1 MAREG
6 FGDGEERPL
15 VDGVLRRAG
24 SVYPASHDSAESA
37 SLTVMPA
44 VMKKPFAVPVRVAVP
59 LVAIAVAMLVTAAG
73 PGSLYAA
80 SVEPARVRMAG
91 RLIDDVVRGLL
102 PLDLVLPGATQKS
115 ADGGVTESAVGA
127 ALTDLRYCGV
137 TDRGAGRFRAVIR
150 MAGPSGGGTVPSPSV
165 LTGDEGCR
173 KSLNDLANPAT
184 ATATADSPGTQ
195 DVVVADVEAI
205 WRPWELRLTIIRTS
219 SPSPPKPGPPRPL
232 GGLDGH
238 RDLFTIS
245 TSGFRIV
252 TDAGQAIVFH
262 VAPAF
267 AVDAIELGVILG
279 EGGAVP
285 RASRSAMSGPA
296 LVLSG
301 DATVAADLPYAF
313 ANQILRQLTQA
324 EPFPI
329 QVDRDVVDLQ
339 NASVSGSS
347 GGMTLTGTAT
357 PRSVRESVR
366 LTVQAGGA
374 DLRVAAVRSD
384 AQLEDCG
391 GLGVLAAIGCN
402 ARNAGRNV
410 AAGAFASAM
419 TQKYQGQLVRA
430 LAGTQGLRF
439 ELENRRLELRGDLLH
454 LASSP
459 RGLWAVA
466 RFTPGDQ
473 SH

>member
-1 MAREG
+1 
-6 FGDGEERPL
+6 
-15 VDGVLRRAG
+15 
-24 SVYPASHDSAESA
+24 
-37 SLTVMPA
+37 MPA
-44 VMKKPFAVPVRVAVP
+44 VMKKPFAVLVRVAVP
-59 LVAIAVAMLVTAAG
+59 LVAISVVVLATAAG
-73 PGSLYAA
+73 PGSLSAA

-91 RLIDDVVRGLL
+91 RLIDDMVRGLL

-115 ADGGVTESAVGA
+115 ADGSVTESAVGA

-150 MAGPSGGGTVPSPSV
+150 MAGAFGGGTVPSPSA
-165 LTGDEGCR
+165 LAGDEGCR
-173 KSLNDLANPAT
+173 KSLNDLANPASAS

-195 DVVVADVEAI
+195 DVVVADVEAV
-205 WRPWELRLTIIRTS
+205 WRSWELRLTITRTS

-262 VAPAF
+262 VAPTF

-285 RASRSAMSGPA
+285 PASRSAMGGPA

-339 NASVSGSS
+339 NASVSGTS
-347 GGMTLTGTAT
+347 GGMMLTGTAT

-366 LTVQAGGA
+366 LAVQAGGA
-374 DLRVAAVRSD
+374 DLRVAAVRAD
-384 AQLEDCG
+384 AMLENCG
-391 GLGVLAAIGCN
+391 ELGVLAAIGCN
-402 ARNAGRNV
+402 TRNAGRNV
-410 AAGAFASAM
+410 AAGAFAAAM
-419 TQKYQGQLVRA
+419 TQKYQGQLVRE
-430 LAGTQGLRF
+430 LPGTQGFRF
-439 ELENRRLELRGDLLH
+439 ELGNRRLELRGDLLH

-466 RFTPGDQ
+466 RVTPGDQ